1 MAIEPPDTVLLKAP
15 RMSVSAR
22 LSDKSASQ
30 TVQRFQFSQVTHS
43 VHRLK
48 FHSFLRFPHTVSKP
62 VCIHDCICF
71 RKVHGPETTQKE
83 MFDGSVSPLVKDV
96 LEGKNSLVFT
106 YGVTNA
112 GKTYTFLGRKNI
124 YIFEMASD
132 NFF

>member
-1 MAIEPPDTVLLKAP
+1 
-15 RMSVSAR
+15 
-22 LSDKSASQ
+22 
-30 TVQRFQFSQVTHS
+30 
-43 VHRLK
+43 
-48 FHSFLRFPHTVSKP
+48 
-62 VCIHDCICF
+62 
-71 RKVHGPETTQKE
+71 

-132 NFF
+132 NFFWALVWIIGVYASCIQYSTFGVLIRQVGHN